1 MINFLK
7 AKDPD
12 KLSGYYEEIKHE
24 KHIFI
29 YSVCGRTSS
38 TALQRILN
46 SSDRVCIYGEP
57 HYLVDDII
65 KLLNDLKKLDR
76 DFKKRRDLAH
86 FDNLKKSFRTG
97 DHTLIVENAI
107 RDLEEPISLLKS
119 ALATSFRPVNNVK
132 RSGFKEIRIRSVE
145 TLAGLKELFPKS
157 CIIFFFRDPLEQW
170 RSIKAFGRHD
180 YPGDVFYKM
189 ARNIDLFLE
198 EYDKLATIYMKF
210 SADFI
215 ENKLLFDKEKLY
227 RLLHFLGID
236 HVDESLIGNKI
247 RETPNK
253 KEITHEENKKIL
265 DSKAYRD
272 YQKMVELS
280 KKFISKIS

>member
-1 MINFLK
+1 MAIL
-7 AKDPD
+7 
-12 KLSGYYEEIKHE
+12 LSGYYEEIRHE

-46 SSDRVCIYGEP
+46 SSDQVCIYGEP

-198 EYDKLATIYMKF
+198 EYDKLAAIYMKF

>member
-1 MINFLK
+1 MAILL
-7 AKDPD
+7 P
-12 KLSGYYEEIKHE
+12 GYYEEIKHE

-65 KLLNDLKKLDR
+65 KLLNVLKKLDN
-76 DFKKRRDLAH
+76 DFKKRKDLAH
-86 FDNLKKSFRTG
+86 FDNLKKSFATG

-145 TLAGLKELFPKS
+145 TLAGLKELFPES
-157 CIIFFFRDPLEQW
+157 SIIFFFRDPLEQW

-180 YPGDVFYKM
+180 HPGDTFYEM
-189 ARNIDLFLE
+189 ARNIDLILE

-280 KKFISKIS
+280 KKFISKLS